1 LKHFGLLMVARFIKL
16 SEFCK
21 TDNTRKTMKKH
32 FNSIIAIGVLVFIA
46 MACNT
51 SFTTANISSFNF
63 GKNDSANPP
72 TTTFDIAEKIYAVTV
87 VSNTSAKHKMKFKV
101 IYENVSGKS
110 KGEEFATKDI
120 DFEGAR
126 PVFLY
131 FNVPLPG
138 EYRVDAVLV
147 AEDGK
152 ELDKKSGT
160 FTVKGNAPASSTE
173 TKKDDDSDDN

>member
-1 LKHFGLLMVARFIKL
+1 MVARFIKL
-16 SEFCK
+16 STFCK

-32 FNSIIAIGVLVFIA
+32 INSIIAIGVLVFIA
-46 MACNT
+46 MACNA

-72 TTTFDIAEKIYAVTV
+72 TTTFDIADKIYAVTI

-110 KGEEFATKDI
+110 KGEEFATKDV

-131 FNVPLPG
+131 FNAPLPG

-160 FTVKGNAPASSTE
+160 ITVKGNAPTST
-173 TKKDDDSDDN
+173 TKDDDSKDSDDDN

>member
-1 LKHFGLLMVARFIKL
+1 
-16 SEFCK
+16 
-21 TDNTRKTMKKH
+21 MKKH

-46 MACNT
+46 MACNA

-63 GKNDSANPP
+63 GKNESANPP
-72 TTTFDIAEKIYAVTV
+72 TTTFDIADKIYAVTV

-101 IYENVSGKS
+101 TYENVSGKN
-110 KGEEFATKDI
+110 KGEEFASKDI
-120 DFEGAR
+120 DFEAAR

-138 EYRVDAVLV
+138 EYKVDAVLV

-160 FTVKGNAPASSTE
+160 ITVKGTAPASTTS
-173 TKKDDDSDDN
+173 DDSKDSDDN